1 MDKKNYIN
9 TMRIAVRAL
18 LFNEKNELLVV
29 QHHKSNFWALPGG
42 KIENKES
49 LKECLARE
57 IHEELGIEIFVENLL
72 FLQEFKWGKTTQEA
86 KENDVTTEFFF
97 GVRVKNSDKNN
108 KTSKLILSGEFTEKE
123 LNKIAWKKLEN
134 TLNIKP
140 DFLQNHTFES
150 IEKMNANKIIKYLN
164 LV

>member
-1 MDKKNYIN
+1 
-9 TMRIAVRAL
+9 MRIAVRAL

-29 QHHKSNFWALPGG
+29 QHHKSTFWALPGG

-72 FLQEFKWGKTTQEA
+72 FIQEFKWGKTPEEA

-97 GVRVKNSDKNN
+97 GVRLKNNDKNN
-108 KTSKLILSGEFTEKE
+108 TTSELIFSGEFAEKE
-123 LNKIAWKKLEN
+123 LNKIAWKKLDN
-134 TLNIKP
+134 TLDIKP
-140 DFLQNHTFES
+140 DFLQNNTFKS
-150 IEKMNANKIIKYLN
+150 IEKMNINNNIQYIS